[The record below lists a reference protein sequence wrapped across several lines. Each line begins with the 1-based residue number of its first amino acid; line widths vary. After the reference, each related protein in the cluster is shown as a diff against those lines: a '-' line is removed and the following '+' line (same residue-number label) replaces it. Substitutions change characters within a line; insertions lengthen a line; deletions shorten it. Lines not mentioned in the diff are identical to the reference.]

1 VRSIAFCREVI
12 MRIPRRELFLSPLA
26 ALSMSATATMA
37 SAQEL
42 GSSGTLQAI
51 RGVEFVAPRMDG
63 PPALVLFTEK
73 TRLQPASGTYVSR
86 DRATLVVR
94 DGRIVE
100 VADSKSSI
108 GRLRV
113 ATVDEVAAR
122 HGATRPRVY
131 IKDAGGRTAALPDG
145 EFRSETGQILVVRE
159 GTIVGYD
166 PGPAF
171 PVD

>member
-12 MRIPRRELFLSPLA
+12 MRIPRRELFLIPVA

-63 PPALVLFTEK
+63 PPAMMLYTEK
-73 TRLQPASGTYVSR
+73 SRLQPAAGTYVSR
-86 DRATLVVR
+86 DRASLVVR

-100 VADSKSSI
+100 VANPKSSI
-108 GRLRV
+108 GTLRV
-113 ATVDEVAAR
+113 ATIDEVAAR
-122 HGATRPRVY
+122 HGETRPRVY
-131 IKDAGGRTAALPDG
+131 IKDSGGRTAALPDG
-145 EFRSETGQILVVRE
+145 EFRSETGQVLVVRD

-166 PGPAF
+166 PGSGSSR
-171 PVD
+171 D